1 MPQVTLTYS
10 INSQQ
15 QHSGSRSACVKVAQR
30 SFAQFG
36 QYIEALPAGAAYTI
50 SVWAKAISISD
61 AANPS
66 ATNSKVPVRVGLQL
80 GEEPYTLFGQA
91 EQLVSIS
98 DGWVKVDLQEAAV
111 PASSS
116 GALPVL
122 FLMWVGDQGSATA
135 AEVCV
140 DDASMKRIQPTDPAG
155 VCCVPVWMVQLQ
167 CCLRSPA
174 YMTRLR

>member
-1 MPQVTLTYS
+1 
-10 INSQQ
+10 
-15 QHSGSRSACVKVAQR
+15 VKVAQG

-36 QYIEALPAGAAYTI
+36 QYIEALPAGASYTF

-91 EQLVSIS
+91 EQLMSIS

-111 PASSS
+111 PASNS
-116 GALPVL
+116 GRGVLPVL

-140 DDASMKRIQPTDPAG
+140 DDASMKRIQSADPSG
-155 VCCVPVWMVQLQ
+155 KRSVYVWIKRHEH
-167 CCLRSPA
+167 CLDRLPA
-174 YMTRLR
+174 